1 MGESSISD
9 VENQASAGDLSAQLR
24 MARTLLEAGDLEAS
38 RTWLRRAAESGPA
51 YIKLELAD
59 NLLTYIPSDVSEGIH
74 WAREAAEAGS
84 GEAAHRLAVLAAEGV
99 GGEQSWSDALDH
111 LRRAATLGHRMAQ
124 AELAGLSGDWSL
136 AQALL
141 GGDGDPPDGGRLGHG
156 VDLASWL
163 KVPAVQILL
172 LSPRVV
178 SVPGFL
184 SPGECDW
191 MIQRARPYLKRAQ
204 TFDPRTGL
212 AQVQEGRN
220 HSCVGFDVVRSD
232 MVFALVRARMALVT
246 GHSRMGFEDTS
257 VLHYAPGEQFAPH
270 YDFIEADTPAAQRE
284 IASSGQRA
292 VTFLA
297 YLNAGYEGGETAFPV
312 LGRSFKGKKGHALFY
327 DNALADGSP
336 DRRTLHAGTPLKRG
350 EKWLM
355 SQWIRSRPGWLSQ

>member
-1 MGESSISD
+1 
-9 VENQASAGDLSAQLR
+9 
-24 MARTLLEAGDLEAS
+24 MARTLLEAGELEAS
-38 RTWLRRAAESGPA
+38 RKWLRSAAETGPA
-51 YIKLELAD
+51 DIKLELAD
-59 NLLTYIPSDVSEGIH
+59 NLLTYIPSEIPEGIR
-74 WAREAAEAGS
+74 WARAATEAGS

-99 GGEQSWSDALDH
+99 GGQQSWSDALDH
-111 LRRAATLGHRMAQ
+111 LRHAAALGHRAAQ

-136 AQALL
+136 AKVLL
-141 GGDGDPPDGGRLGHG
+141 SGGTGDRRDSGHRGDG

-191 MIQRARPYLKRAQ
+191 MIERARPDLKRAQ
-204 TFDPRTGL
+204 TFDPRTGG
-212 AQVQEGRN
+212 AQLQQGRN
-220 HSCVGFDVVRSD
+220 HSCIGFDVVRSD
-232 MVFALVRARMALVT
+232 MVFALVRARMALLA
-246 GHSRMGFEDTS
+246 GHSPMGFEDTS

-292 VTFLA
+292 VTFLV
-297 YLNAGYEGGETAFPV
+297 YLNEGYDGGETAFPV
-312 LGRSFKGKKGHALFY
+312 LGRSFKGKKGDGLFY
-327 DNALADGSP
+327 DNALPDGSP
-336 DRRTLHAGTPLKRG
+336 DRRTLHTGTPLKRG

-355 SQWIRSRPGWLSQ
+355 SQWIRSRPAWLSQ